1 MDGWVTIGTKLD
13 SRQLEKDLRNSEKR
27 LQQYEKE
34 AEKLTKAK
42 TKAEID
48 LQPYEEQKKIIQEM
62 TDEANRYAQTRQ
74 EVENNLTAEKLQLES
89 LNKTYSNQLNNLDS
103 INQKILSNANN
114 QELMKNQI
122 EETRKKMNG
131 LDLDFKKV
139 GNSVNGVVKKIG
151 RWVLAVFSIRSAYM
165 TVRSAMSTLSQTN
178 DELAN
183 KLEMIRL
190 VFASALEP
198 VVTRLVDL
206 VYKLLSYVNYI
217 AKAWFNVDLFASA
230 SEKAMKKS
238 AGSAEKMRKSLAGFD
253 EMNVISDT
261 STSGGGATADFPTP
275 ENVPIP
281 EWIKWIADN
290 KDIVL
295 GVLVGI
301 GVALASWKIAELVAQ
316 FGLFDSV
323 IRPIFEFIGANATTI
338 GGLIAIFG
346 GLALV
351 VDGVIKYFKDPT
363 WENFIEILGGI
374 AIASTGVAL
383 IFGGIPA
390 IITAIIGVI
399 GALGLAIYKNWD
411 DIVRFTK
418 NLTDKIKS
426 AFSTAINWIKDKFNS
441 MVTFFNN
448 LVSKIVGVF
457 KTIGTKVGDV
467 VGSAFKTVVN
477 GVLKA
482 IESILNTPIK
492 AINSLVDVINKVPGI
507 NLGALPTFNLPR
519 LAKGTIVSNPG
530 RGVLTPS
537 GNALYGEAGREAYLP
552 LSDTQL
558 LEELGSTIGRH
569 ITINANITN
578 TMNGRVISRELKTIN
593 ANNNFAGNN

>member
-62 TDEANRYAQTRQ
+62 TDEANKYAQTRQ
-74 EVENNLTAEKLQLES
+74 EVENNLSAEKMQLES

-103 INQKILSNANN
+103 INKKILSNANN
-114 QELMKNQI
+114 QELMKTQI

-139 GNSVNGVVKKIG
+139 GNSVNGVVKKIS

-165 TVRSAMSTLSQTN
+165 AVRSAMSTLSQTN

-230 SEKAMKKS
+230 SAKAMKS
-238 AGSAEKMRKSLAGFD
+238 GASSAEKMRKSMAGFD
-253 EMNVISDT
+253 EMNVVSDT
-261 STSGGGATADFPTP
+261 SSSSTGATSGFTAP
-275 ENVPIP
+275 ENVPVP

-290 KDIVL
+290 KDLIL
-295 GVLVGI
+295 GTLLGI
-301 GVALASWKIAELVAQ
+301 GIALASWKIAELVAQ

-323 IRPIFEFIGANATTI
+323 IRPIFDFIGANATTI
-338 GGLIAIFG
+338 AGLIAIFG

-374 AIASTGVAL
+374 AIASTGVFL

-399 GALGLAIYKNWD
+399 GALGLAIYKNWN
-411 DIVRFTK
+411 DIVKFTK
-418 NLTDKIKS
+418 NLTDKIKN
-426 AFSTAINWIKDKFNS
+426 AFSTAIQWIKDKFNS

-448 LVSKIVGVF
+448 LISKIVGLF
-457 KTIGTKVGDV
+457 KTIGTKVGDAI
-467 VGSAFKTVVN
+467 GSAFKTVIN

-482 IESILNTPIK
+482 IENILNFPIK
-492 AINSLVDVINKVPGI
+492 SINSLIDVINKVPGI
-507 NLGALPTFNLPR
+507 DLGTLPTFSLPR

-578 TMNGRVISRELKTIN
+578 TMNSRVISRELKIIN
-593 ANNNFAGNN
+593 ANNDFAGNK

>member
-62 TDEANRYAQTRQ
+62 TDEANKYAQTRQ

-103 INQKILSNANN
+103 INKKILSNANN
-114 QELMKNQI
+114 QELMKTQI

-165 TVRSAMSTLSQTN
+165 AVRSAMSTLSQTN

-198 VVTRLVDL
+198 VVMRLVDL

-230 SEKAMKKS
+230 SAKAMKS
-238 AGSAEKMRKSLAGFD
+238 GASSTEKMRKSMAGFD
-253 EMNVISDT
+253 EMNVITDT
-261 STSGGGATADFPTP
+261 SSSSAGATSGFTAP
-275 ENVPIP
+275 ENVPVP
-281 EWIKWIADN
+281 EWIQWIADN
-290 KDIVL
+290 KDLIL
-295 GVLVGI
+295 GALLGI
-301 GVALASWKIAELVAQ
+301 GIALASWKIAELVAQ

-390 IITAIIGVI
+390 VITAIIGVI

-411 DIVRFTK
+411 DIVKFTK

-482 IESILNTPIK
+482 IEKILNTPIN
-492 AINSLVDVINKVPGI
+492 AINGLIDVINKVPGI
-507 NLGALPTFNLPR
+507 NLGTLPTFNLPR

-569 ITINANITN
+569 ITITANITN
-578 TMNGRVISRELKTIN
+578 TMNGRVISRELKIIN
-593 ANNNFAGNN
+593 ANNDFAGNN